1 MPQISKILKLTSEQQ
16 ANLIAWRAEALE
28 IMPYMASILL
38 NLRPVNAPGLNT
50 FACDPWFRL
59 YIDFDEVVEWGP
71 RMCAEALLHECCHL
85 FAHDA
90 ERADEHGVKP
100 NERDNYN
107 AACFPAGT
115 LLPGNTPIESVATI
129 INNFEGDLI
138 VVRSAAG
145 ELSATP
151 EHPFFAKSRRHK
163 KGLHPIVLNAPEW
176 VPASELTDSH
186 YICVP
191 KITKKRTDATID
203 LTGHA
208 ETFTRRTSTSGKPQ
222 LPSRMVKSIPLD
234 ADTAWLIGLYVA
246 EGDSSPNVRFSLASY
261 EDEIIERVEK
271 IATKIGWSAS
281 RSYKTDKHTCAVT
294 LGATVFG
301 RWLKEHCG
309 DGAKNKHIPDVIL
322 RHDDEQI
329 RLAFLEGLNEGDGY
343 THHRGSNGD
352 IRTYD
357 VSTSSKALMHDVVLL
372 LAQSGVGCATTI
384 QAQRE
389 RSINGTRMPDGWL
402 FKTTWS
408 PEPPRVGSRT
418 MNGRTIRSSQC
429 RWKTDEHGV
438 WYPIKSISRTPFNGK
453 VYNLSTPSHTYI
465 SQSYLVHN
473 CDAANNDD
481 LIDAGC
487 TALEAFGAIT
497 PAILGAPYYMT
508 AEFYFDFLKES
519 GQSSDSPNGD
529 TGGGSGDEQSDSDSG
544 SGWSGC
550 GSVSGGTKAP
560 CELDQEDDANGMA
573 PAANDAERA
582 VTDIATAAEIQEY
595 AAKHPGKTPRGLV
608 ERAEQV
614 LKPSE
619 IGWRQVLSSA
629 IRRAAA
635 SRLGDFDTTYSRRSR
650 RQSTR
655 AFGNGKLIQPG
666 IESPIPRVVVVRDTS
681 GSMTPDDLSSVTNE
695 VEGIAKQLGVRD
707 NNLIVFDVDA
717 ELAATRKYRKA
728 SDLEEIAGRG
738 GTDMCVGIE
747 AATALRPAPSAIVVI
762 TDGFTPWPI
771 VKGRVP
777 IVACIVGLGASGE
790 HIMGRIPP
798 FIQAVKV
805 PEARS

>member
-1 MPQISKILKLTSEQQ
+1 MPQFSKILKLTSEQQ

-38 NLRPVNAPGLNT
+38 NLRPVNAPGLKT

-59 YIDFDEVVEWGP
+59 YIDFDEVIEWGP

-107 AACFPAGT
+107 AAA
-115 LLPGNTPIESVATI
+115 
-129 INNFEGDLI
+129 
-138 VVRSAAG
+138 
-145 ELSATP
+145 
-151 EHPFFAKSRRHK
+151 
-163 KGLHPIVLNAPEW
+163 
-176 VPASELTDSH
+176 
-186 YICVP
+186 
-191 KITKKRTDATID
+191 
-203 LTGHA
+203 
-208 ETFTRRTSTSGKPQ
+208 
-222 LPSRMVKSIPLD
+222 
-234 ADTAWLIGLYVA
+234 
-246 EGDSSPNVRFSLASY
+246 
-261 EDEIIERVEK
+261 
-271 IATKIGWSAS
+271 
-281 RSYKTDKHTCAVT
+281 
-294 LGATVFG
+294 
-301 RWLKEHCG
+301 
-309 DGAKNKHIPDVIL
+309 
-322 RHDDEQI
+322 
-329 RLAFLEGLNEGDGY
+329 
-343 THHRGSNGD
+343 
-352 IRTYD
+352 
-357 VSTSSKALMHDVVLL
+357 
-372 LAQSGVGCATTI
+372 
-384 QAQRE
+384 
-389 RSINGTRMPDGWL
+389 
-402 FKTTWS
+402 
-408 PEPPRVGSRT
+408 
-418 MNGRTIRSSQC
+418 
-429 RWKTDEHGV
+429 
-438 WYPIKSISRTPFNGK
+438 
-453 VYNLSTPSHTYI
+453 
-465 SQSYLVHN
+465 
-473 CDAANNDD
+473 DAANNDD

-519 GQSSDSPNGD
+519 GQSSKSPNGD
-529 TGGGSGDEQSDSDSG
+529 TGGGSGDQQSDSDSG

-560 CELDQEDDANGMA
+560 CELDQEDDANGKA

-582 VTDIATAAEIQEY
+582 VADIATAAEIQEY

-629 IRRAAA
+629 VRRAAA
-635 SRLGDFDTTYSRRSR
+635 SRLGDYDTTYSRRNR
-650 RQSTR
+650 RQSSR
-655 AFGNGKLIQPG
+655 VFGDGKLIQPG

-681 GSMTPDDLSSVTNE
+681 GSMTPGDLSSVTDE

-707 NNLIVFDVDA
+707 NNLIVLDVDA

-762 TDGFTPWPI
+762 TDGFTPWPTD
-771 VKGRVP
+771 KGRVP
-777 IVACIVGLGASGE
+777 IVACIVGLGASDE